1 LRAASSEKRVAIS
14 LYLFTKIIQVKLR
27 NVIIIIALIIIADQ
41 VLKIWIKT
49 SYPTG
54 KVTEILPWFHLHFIE
69 NPGMAWGWK
78 FGNETGK
85 IVLTLFRLAAVIFGT
100 WYLGKIVRQHYHK
113 GFVICAALIYAGAL
127 GNLIDSMFYGM
138 IFDKGLVFDPSV
150 NIKDYIGY
158 SGIAALTGNGYSSFL
173 HGCVVD
179 MLYFPI
185 VETTLPSWVPFW
197 GGDDFEFFS
206 PIFNIADA
214 SISLGVITLLIFQKR
229 FFKRKKEQETFNT
242 METNADISDK
252 VQVL

>member
-1 LRAASSEKRVAIS
+1 M
-14 LYLFTKIIQVKLR
+14 KLR
-27 NVIIIIALIIIADQ
+27 KVIFIIALIIIIDQ
-41 VLKIWIKT
+41 ALKIWIKT
-49 SYPTG
+49 G
-54 KVTEILPWFHLHFIE
+54 FQFGEAKEILPWFQLHFIE

-100 WYLGKIVRQHYHK
+100 WYIGKIVRQHYHR

-138 IFDKGLVFDPSV
+138 IFDKGLVFD
-150 NIKDYIGY
+150 
-158 SGIAALTGNGYSSFL
+158 AAPGVKEYVQYTGVASFSANGYSSFL

-185 VETTLPSWVPFW
+185 FKGQFPAWFPIW
-197 GGDDFEFFS
+197 GGDNFEFFS

-214 SISLGVITLLIFQKR
+214 SISVGVITLLIYQKR
-229 FFKRKKEQETFNT
+229 FFKKKKQEENFAT
-242 METNADISDK
+242 METSAESNDK